1 MEAAALKVESLA
13 CIDST
18 TLSHSELL
26 ALSLSSLCAFDLRA
40 TNDLVTPKIDP
51 ALFNESAGSRRQTY
65 SRPQSSPT
73 GRRRRLAGLLP
84 APKPPPLPAHDP
96 ENAENRLIIDY
107 LKQLIREDPK
117 FDQVHLASPSLPPP
131 NVKRKRGRKPKLK
144 LHLEHC
150 YRGIDILNRNGVAVD
165 LSQLATSQD
174 PFADELKRRTE
185 GLSSEE
191 ELLGFL
197 RDLPG
202 QWGSRRKKR
211 RIVDASDFGDVLPL
225 SWKILL
231 GLKRKDG
238 RAWIYCRR
246 YIRAY
251 PIFDIPPCS
260 PSGQQFVSCKEV
272 SSYLQSLLGNGDGQS
287 QSSRRSENVV
297 QEQIVPAENSAGV
310 TPERQDQ
317 RQIVAV
323 NAEVPGL
330 FAGARERVKEVA
342 LLGIENLA
350 DVQIQDLFECRK
362 CNMSFDEKDSYLQHL
377 LSVHQRTTR
386 RYRLGSSVGDGVIIK
401 DGKFECQFCHK
412 VFLERRRYNGHVGI
426 HVRNYVRRVEDSPGQ
441 INVQRTDDKSPVRE
455 DVPLRISKMDAL
467 IEIAQNSIMEG
478 CVTEPHHLAKL
489 NGIPASDVAVGYL
502 DQDGN
507 SEAPISEKQMED
519 SLTKKNVDH
528 HGMDGKVE
536 EVDNDNRV
544 IDVKMVTFLDNMGLL
559 SVNKQ
564 DVKASET
571 SEVKDDVELTIEELD
586 QSGIDLDGVSEV
598 HLSEL
603 NMIPESEKGENSESS
618 NAKVQFKPDEGI
630 SNKSDLEFGLNCL
643 KDVPVTVSTDVQE
656 MVMAGSEENVVH
668 SRAFNSS
675 ISTEQPMDCLPAFSS
690 DKGGKQFCRLENEH
704 DNVKG
709 LEELRF
715 DEIDSVDYDFARIQ
729 DSPSPPAVSAELAN
743 DAVMGET
750 FLSSVQF
757 ESQLT
762 TVCVWCGIEFNHD
775 AVNSEIQP
783 DSVGFMCPA
792 CKAKIS
798 GQINVLDCESPNA
811 GCL

>member
-1 MEAAALKVESLA
+1 MKAAELKVESLA

-84 APKPPPLPAHDP
+84 APKLPPLPAHDP

-117 FDQVHLASPSLPPP
+117 FDQVHLASPSLPQP

-144 LHLEHC
+144 LHLEDC

-185 GLSSEE
+185 GLSKEE

-211 RIVDASDFGDVLPL
+211 RIVDAADFGDVLPL

-246 YIRAY
+246 YI
-251 PIFDIPPCS
+251 S
-260 PSGQQFVSCKEV
+260 PSGQHFVSCKEV
-272 SSYLQSLLGNGDGQS
+272 SSYLQSLLGNGDAQS

-297 QEQIVPAENSAGV
+297 QEQTVPAENSAGV
-310 TPERQDQ
+310 TPERQDH

-323 NAEVPGL
+323 NTEVPGL
-330 FAGARERVKEVA
+330 FAGAHERVKEVA

-441 INVQRTDDKSPVRE
+441 INVLRTDDKSPVRE

-489 NGIPASDVAVGYL
+489 NGIPASDIAVGYL

-507 SEAPISEKQMED
+507 SESPISEKQMED

-536 EVDNDNRV
+536 EVDDNHV
-544 IDVKMVTFLDNMGLL
+544 IDVKMVTFLDNMGFL

-564 DVKASET
+564 DVKASEA

-598 HLSEL
+598 RILPLSEL

-630 SNKSDLEFGLNCL
+630 SNKSELEFGLNCL
-643 KDVPVTVSTDVQE
+643 KDVPVTVSTNVQE
-656 MVMAGSEENVVH
+656 MVMVASEENVVH
-668 SRAFNSS
+668 SRAFNST
-675 ISTEQPMDCLPAFSS
+675 ISTEQLMDCLPAFSS
-690 DKGGKQFCRLENEH
+690 DKGGKQFCSLDNEH

-709 LEELRF
+709 LQELRF

-729 DSPSPPAVSAELAN
+729 DSPSLPAVSAELAN
-743 DAVMGET
+743 NTVMEET
-750 FLSSVQF
+750 YSSSVQF
-757 ESQLT
+757 ESQEGMLNIGDRDQLT

-775 AVNSEIQP
+775 SVNSEIQP

-798 GQINVLDCESPNA
+798 GVGL
-811 GCL
+811 

>member
-96 ENAENRLIIDY
+96 ENAENLLIIDY

-246 YIRAY
+246 YI
-251 PIFDIPPCS
+251 S

-441 INVQRTDDKSPVRE
+441 INVHRTDDKSPVRE

-489 NGIPASDVAVGYL
+489 NGIPASDVSVGYL

-598 HLSEL
+598 RILPLSEL

-656 MVMAGSEENVVH
+656 MVMAASEENVVH

>member
-1 MEAAALKVESLA
+1 M
-13 CIDST
+13 
-18 TLSHSELL
+18 
-26 ALSLSSLCAFDLRA
+26 
-40 TNDLVTPKIDP
+40 
-51 ALFNESAGSRRQTY
+51 
-65 SRPQSSPT
+65 
-73 GRRRRLAGLLP
+73 
-84 APKPPPLPAHDP
+84 
-96 ENAENRLIIDY
+96 
-107 LKQLIREDPK
+107 
-117 FDQVHLASPSLPPP
+117 
-131 NVKRKRGRKPKLK
+131 
-144 LHLEHC
+144 
-150 YRGIDILNRNGVAVD
+150 
-165 LSQLATSQD
+165 ATSQD
-174 PFADELKRRTE
+174 PFAYELKRRTE
-185 GLSSEE
+185 GLSNEE

-211 RIVDASDFGDVLPL
+211 RIVDAADFGDVLPL

-246 YIRAY
+246 YI
-251 PIFDIPPCS
+251 S
-260 PSGQQFVSCKEV
+260 PSGQHFVSCKEV
-272 SSYLQSLLGNGDGQS
+272 SSYLQSLLGNGDAQP

-317 RQIVAV
+317 RQIIAV
-323 NAEVPGL
+323 NTEVPGL
-330 FAGARERVKEVA
+330 FAAANERVKEVA

-350 DVQIQDLFECRK
+350 DVQIHDLFECRK
-362 CNMSFDEKDSYLQHL
+362 CNMSFDEKDSYLRHL

-478 CVTEPHHLAKL
+478 SVTEPHHLAKL
-489 NGIPASDVAVGYL
+489 NEIPASDIAVGCL
-502 DQDGN
+502 DHHGKE
-507 SEAPISEKQMED
+507 SPISEKQMED
-519 SLTKKNVDH
+519 SLTRKNVDH
-528 HGMDGKVE
+528 HNMDGKVE
-536 EVDNDNRV
+536 EIDDDNHV
-544 IDVKMVTFLDNMGLL
+544 IDVKMVTFLDNMSLL

-564 DVKASET
+564 DVKASDT
-571 SEVKDDVELTIEELD
+571 SDAKDDVELTIEDLD
-586 QSGIDLDGVSEV
+586 QSGIDLDGVTEV
-598 HLSEL
+598 RLLPLSEL
-603 NMIPESEKGENSESS
+603 NMIPESEKSENSGCS
-618 NAKVQFKPDEGI
+618 NTRVQFKLDEDI
-630 SNKSDLEFGLNCL
+630 SNKSELEFGLNCL
-643 KDVPVTVSTDVQE
+643 KDVPVTVSTNVQE
-656 MVMAGSEENVVH
+656 MGMAASEENVLH

-675 ISTEQPMDCLPAFSS
+675 ISTEQSLDCLPAFSS
-690 DKGGKQFCRLENEH
+690 DKGGKQFCSLDNEY

-709 LEELRF
+709 LQELRF
-715 DEIDSVDYDFARIQ
+715 DEIDNVDYDFARVQ
-729 DSPSPPAVSAELAN
+729 DSPSLPAVSTELAN
-743 DAVMGET
+743 IRVMEET
-750 FLSSVQF
+750 YASSVQF
-757 ESQLT
+757 ESQEGMLNIGGRDQLT
-762 TVCVWCGIEFNHD
+762 TVCVWCGIEFNHE

-798 GQINVLDCESPNA
+798 GQINVLDCE
-811 GCL
+811 

>member
-1 MEAAALKVESLA
+1 
-13 CIDST
+13 
-18 TLSHSELL
+18 
-26 ALSLSSLCAFDLRA
+26 
-40 TNDLVTPKIDP
+40 
-51 ALFNESAGSRRQTY
+51 
-65 SRPQSSPT
+65 
-73 GRRRRLAGLLP
+73 
-84 APKPPPLPAHDP
+84 
-96 ENAENRLIIDY
+96 
-107 LKQLIREDPK
+107 
-117 FDQVHLASPSLPPP
+117 
-131 NVKRKRGRKPKLK
+131 
-144 LHLEHC
+144 
-150 YRGIDILNRNGVAVD
+150 
-165 LSQLATSQD
+165 
-174 PFADELKRRTE
+174 
-185 GLSSEE
+185 
-191 ELLGFL
+191 
-197 RDLPG
+197 
-202 QWGSRRKKR
+202 
-211 RIVDASDFGDVLPL
+211 
-225 SWKILL
+225 
-231 GLKRKDG
+231 
-238 RAWIYCRR
+238 
-246 YIRAY
+246 
-251 PIFDIPPCS
+251 
-260 PSGQQFVSCKEV
+260 
-272 SSYLQSLLGNGDGQS
+272 
-287 QSSRRSENVV
+287 
-297 QEQIVPAENSAGV
+297 
-310 TPERQDQ
+310 
-317 RQIVAV
+317 
-323 NAEVPGL
+323 
-330 FAGARERVKEVA
+330 
-342 LLGIENLA
+342 
-350 DVQIQDLFECRK
+350 
-362 CNMSFDEKDSYLQHL
+362 MSFDEKDSYLQHL

>member
-246 YIRAY
+246 YI
-251 PIFDIPPCS
+251 S